1 MESKNIKTSTIQYIE
16 KEGTWSNGDHTYQK
30 YKLHLNN
37 GEKPQFLA
45 KSEKTI
51 DALNIG
57 DEVRY
62 SYKKAGQPFA
72 KIEKEFNQPNIK
84 QMANTNTTNTQTAE
98 MTQQESISRSVGWNN
113 VAAIVCSPEFQ
124 KHTDLTDVKFGDN
137 GSVTGPLFSDKQK
150 FILNQCAGAAT
161 IIYKEL
167 ITKPK

>member
-84 QMANTNTTNTQTAE
+84 QMANTNTTNTQTAT
-98 MTQQESISRSVGWNN
+98 MTQQESIARSVAWNN
-113 VAAIVCSPEFQ
+113 VSQFIFSEEFQ
-124 KHTDLTDVKFGDN
+124 KYNDPEATDKN
-137 GSVTGPLFSDKQK
+137 GNKI
-150 FILNQCAGAAT
+150 ILSERQIRMLDQAIVAADL
-161 IIYKEL
+161 IYKQL
-167 ITKPK
+167 LTKPK

>member
-1 MESKNIKTSTIQYIE
+1 MMESKNIKTSTIQYIE

-62 SYKKAGQPFA
+62 SYKKAEQPFA

-84 QMANTNTTNTQTAE
+84 QMANTNTTNTQTAT
-98 MTQQESISRSVGWNN
+98 MTQQESIARSVAWNN
-113 VAAIVCSPEFQ
+113 VSQFIFSEEFQ
-124 KHTDLTDVKFGDN
+124 KYNDPEATDKN
-137 GSVTGPLFSDKQK
+137 GNKI
-150 FILNQCAGAAT
+150 ILSERQIRMLDQAIVAADL
-161 IIYKEL
+161 IYKQL
-167 ITKPK
+167 LTKPK

>member
-72 KIEKEFNQPNIK
+72 KIEKEFNQLNIK
-84 QMANTNTTNTQTAE
+84 QMANTNTTNTQTAT
-98 MTQQESISRSVGWNN
+98 MTQQESIARSVAWNN
-113 VAAIVCSPEFQ
+113 VSQFIFSEEFQ
-124 KHTDLTDVKFGDN
+124 KYNDPEATDKN
-137 GSVTGPLFSDKQK
+137 GNKI
-150 FILNQCAGAAT
+150 ILSERQIRMLDQAIVAADL
-161 IIYKEL
+161 IYKQL
-167 ITKPK
+167 LTKPK